1 MTSHNLTAREW
12 NEDEGDISME
22 AEQLESSVLATK
34 EQSAI
39 RSTTDREGDVSMKEE
54 GERPAGLG
62 SAIVEQFAIRLENDG
77 DDVHK
82 ALSPGISK
90 MMEVNTPAQE
100 TATPLASSS
109 EEDHDPARLQLATE
123 LGMDI
128 VKRSNEWGLAGSTS
142 ARHLAKFQHQLS
154 LAPSVARRLDM
165 CQAFF
170 DRMVEY
176 HANITR
182 ARKNQQTA
190 YSWTRRRM
198 PRTVVA
204 AHRHLVVEYRK
215 VEAQVEEII
224 DSLKERAQALRT
236 MDI

>member
-1 MTSHNLTAREW
+1 M
-12 NEDEGDISME
+12 M
-22 AEQLESSVLATK
+22 
-34 EQSAI
+34 
-39 RSTTDREGDVSMKEE
+39 DV
-54 GERPAGLG
+54 
-62 SAIVEQFAIRLENDG
+62 D
-77 DDVHK
+77 
-82 ALSPGISK
+82 
-90 MMEVNTPAQE
+90 TPAQD
-100 TATPLASSS
+100 TTTPLASSS

-182 ARKNQQTA
+182 ARENQQIA
-190 YSWTRRRM
+190 YSWTRNRM

-204 AHRHLVVEYRK
+204 AHRHLVVEYIMA
-215 VEAQVEEII
+215 EAQVEEAVEK
-224 DSLKERAQALRT
+224 LKERAHALRT
-236 MDI
+236 GGI

>member
-22 AEQLESSVLATK
+22 AGQVESSVSATT

-39 RSTTDREGDVSMKEE
+39 RSTTDREGDVSMEE
-54 GERPAGLG
+54 IERPPELG
-62 SAIVEQFAIRLENDG
+62 SAIVAQFAIRLENDS

-100 TATPLASSS
+100 TTTPLAGSS

-123 LGMDI
+123 LGTDI
-128 VKRSNEWGLAGSTS
+128 VQRAHEWGLAGSTS
-142 ARHLAKFQHQLS
+142 ARHLTKFQHRLS
-154 LAPSVARRLDM
+154 LAPSVARKLDM

-176 HANITR
+176 HANIAR
-182 ARKNQQTA
+182 ARRNQQTA

-204 AHRHLVVEYRK
+204 AHRRLVVEYAK
-215 VEAQVEEII
+215 AEAKVEEII
-224 DSLKERAQALRT
+224 DSLKERAQALRN